1 MLHVTGPNWQPS
13 PAYYDCRYQTLRRPL
28 GFERGA
34 EILADDVNAL
44 HAYVEIDGTIVAVGR
59 SHLIPESSDGAQSDF
74 PGEDGP
80 KTPPFSHLD
89 DGHRPAIQIR
99 QMGTLDTHRRN
110 GFAAKI
116 LNSLEQ
122 ISKDHFDAVCGF
134 LQAREVAI
142 PFYESQG
149 WKVIDDSYSIPNV
162 GPHRSMM
169 KRF

>member
-1 MLHVTGPNWQPS
+1 MLHVTGPNWEPS
-13 PAYYDCRYQTLRRPL
+13 PAYYNCRYQILRRPL

-34 EILADDVNAL
+34 EILADDVHAL

-80 KTPPFSHLD
+80 KTPPFSYLD
-89 DGHRPAIQIR
+89 DDHRPAIQIR
-99 QMGTLDTHRRN
+99 QMGTLDAHRRN
-110 GFAAKI
+110 GFAATI

-122 ISKDHFDAVCGF
+122 GSKEQFGAVCGF

-149 WKVIDDSYSIPNV
+149 WQVIDDPYSIPNV
-162 GPHRSMM
+162 GPHRSMI

>member
-1 MLHVTGPNWQPS
+1 MLHVTGPNWEPS
-13 PAYYDCRYQTLRRPL
+13 PAYYNCRYQILRRPL

-34 EILADDVNAL
+34 EILTDDVDAL
-44 HAYVEIDGTIVAVGR
+44 HAYVELDGWIVAVGR
-59 SHLIPESSDGAQSDF
+59 SHLIPESSNGAQSDF
-74 PGEDGP
+74 PGGDGP
-80 KTPPFSHLD
+80 KTPPFSRLD
-89 DGHRPAIQIR
+89 DDHRPAIQIR

-110 GFAAKI
+110 GFAAII
-116 LNSLEQ
+116 LNSLELGSQ
-122 ISKDHFDAVCGF
+122 EHFGAVCGF

-149 WKVIDDSYSIPNV
+149 WQVIDDPYSIPNV

>member
-1 MLHVTGPNWQPS
+1 MLHVTGPNWEPS
-13 PAYYDCRYQTLRRPL
+13 PAYYNCRYQILRRPL

-34 EILADDVNAL
+34 EILADDVHAL

-80 KTPPFSHLD
+80 KTPPFSYLD
-89 DGHRPAIQIR
+89 DDHRPAIQIR
-99 QMGTLDTHRRN
+99 QMGTLDAHRRN
-110 GFAAKI
+110 GFAATI

-122 ISKDHFDAVCGF
+122 GSKEQFGAVCGF

-149 WKVIDDSYSIPNV
+149 WQVIDDPYSIPNV
-162 GPHRSMM
+162 GLHRSMI